1 MVPGETP
8 LDAHGRATVYMAV
21 GGKAPKG
28 LRMSLVPG
36 DTGTVRV
43 DKIHRVTDR
52 TERTL
57 QPNHHY
63 AVTRTATDVTVTF
76 LPRNQGRGVCLT
88 GKHHVLGVVMERT
101 DGPDVTVARMYVKTK
116 SRTPVRKK
124 TTLKRKRDDDDD
136 PVTLAEFRAFQAEF
150 RAFQN
155 TFYDD
160 TTKRATP
167 MTNSTTN
174 PSLVPVSSAAA
185 THFEGD
191 IVYMQDAEFMHKIED
206 LMLNVKDESNAW
218 DRLNCPLPYA
228 HA

>member
-21 GGKAPKG
+21 GGKHAPKG

-43 DKIHRVTDR
+43 VKIHRVTDR
-52 TERTL
+52 TVRTL
-57 QPNHHY
+57 QPNHQY

-88 GKHHVLGVVMERT
+88 GNHHVLGVVMERT

-116 SRTPVRKK
+116 PRTPVREK
-124 TTLKRKRDDDDD
+124 TTRKRKRDDDD
-136 PVTLAEFRAFQAEF
+136 PVTLAEFRAFQAKF

-167 MTNSTTN
+167 MTSPTTN
-174 PSLVPVSSAAA
+174 PSLMPVSSAAA
-185 THFEGD
+185 THFD
-191 IVYMQDAEFMHKIED
+191 ITNMQDAEFMHKIED
-206 LMLNVKDESNAW
+206 LM
-218 DRLNCPLPYA
+218 NCPLPYA